1 MNLSQNQWIAN
12 MTPIYTPAKFNQISC
27 KTFWAFIFTDR
38 KNLQSLLSKDLSEAR
53 TMNELTIVHLSQ
65 IIFQWW

>member
-1 MNLSQNQWIAN
+1 

-27 KTFWAFIFTDR
+27 KTFLSFHDR
-38 KNLQSLLSKDLSEAR
+38 KNLQSLLSNNLSEAR
-53 TMNELTIVHLSQ
+53 TMNELMIVHLSQ